1 MEKEQ
6 ILSAINEKLG
16 NTNFSEKTISDYID
30 ANLPAEGTE
39 PDDAYFNKHVG
50 FLKSLYGNF
59 SADVAKQVN
68 EAKAKLKPAPAQ
80 KKEPEAKPEQTN
92 ETPIAADT
100 GNTVR
105 VCECGTKNPP
115 NARKCSA
122 CGEDISDITPTP
134 DTCEAEQEKGVPFM
148 ITSVDG
154 KYAFEIPEGETVIG
168 REHTMKEYLK
178 EKLYVSREHCKITNN
193 GNGLFVENLAKTNYT
208 YLNNE
213 KVTERTKL
221 SDGDELGLGG
231 ISRGGY
237 QDKAAYFTVRINK
250 CS

>member
-1 MEKEQ
+1 MDRFKICPSCGEKNSPALFECMKCETD
-6 ILSAINEKLG
+6 L
-16 NTNFSEKTISDYID
+16 TRVPVTSEE
-30 ANLPAEGTE
+30 AE
-39 PDDAYFNKHVG
+39 A
-50 FLKSLYGNF
+50 
-59 SADVAKQVN
+59 AKQT
-68 EAKAKLKPAPAQ
+68 Q

-193 GNGLFVENLAKTNYT
+193 CNGLFVENLAKTNYT

>member
-80 KKEPEAKPEQTN
+80 KKEPEDDTRYAALEEKFDKLMGNYEKLTEQLSKKESEQTQ
-92 ETPIAADT
+92 AQLMSK
-100 GNTVR
+100 V
-105 VCECGTKNPP
+105 K
-115 NARKCSA
+115 
-122 CGEDISDITPTP
+122 
-134 DTCEAEQEKGVPFM
+134 AE
-148 ITSVDG
+148 
-154 KYAFEIPEGETVIG
+154 
-168 REHTMKEYLK
+168 MK
-178 EKLYVSREHCKITNN
+178 RQ
-193 GNGLFVENLAKTNYT
+193 G
-208 YLNNE
+208 
-213 KVTERTKL
+213 
-221 SDGDELGLGG
+221 
-231 ISRGGY
+231 
-237 QDKAAYFTVRINK
+237 
-250 CS
+250 